1 VAEIPAI
8 LILVGLAAYTV
19 LGGADFGAGFWELTA
34 RGKRG
39 AKLREHTHRSMAPV
53 WEANHV
59 WLIFV
64 LVMAWTCYPEAFASI
79 VSTLTIPLFVAGV
92 GIILRGASYALRAG
106 SATPREEGA
115 ISLLFAFSSIL
126 TPFALGLV
134 VGGIASGR
142 VPVGNAAGDEITSWL
157 NGTSLLIGVLAVA
170 TAAYI
175 AAVYLAADA
184 RRVGDEE
191 VAEAFRARAL
201 AAGVVAGALA
211 LAGPFVL
218 NSDAPDIY
226 DGLTSGAGL
235 VALIASAV
243 AGVVALA
250 LVARRRYDLA
260 RVAAATAVVAI
271 VGGWGLA
278 QEPYILLPSLTVEQA
293 AAGDTTITAVLIG
306 FAVGALILIP
316 SLAYLFRLVLSGRFD
331 PATAPWPE
339 PGPFGGPDEAT
350 ANAKPDA
357 HSSLRATLTAGAVTA
372 VGAGITFVTDGSLR
386 SVGVALM
393 LGGAV
398 ACFVTVASL
407 AEDEPSDSTF
417 PTPGRD

>member
-1 VAEIPAI
+1 MAEIPVI

-39 AKLREHTHRSMAPV
+39 AALREHTHRSMAPV

-79 VSTLTIPLFVAGV
+79 VSTLTIPLFVAAI

-106 SATPREEGA
+106 SSTPREEGA

-142 VPVGNAAGDEITSWL
+142 VPVGNAAGDEITSWW
-157 NGTSLLIGVLAVA
+157 NGTSLLIGTLAVA

-184 RRVGDEE
+184 RRTGNEE

-201 AAGVVAGALA
+201 AAGVIAGALA
-211 LAGPFVL
+211 VAGPFVL
-218 NSDAPDIY
+218 SSDAPDIY

-235 VALIASAV
+235 VALLASAL

-250 LVARRRYDLA
+250 LVAKRRYGPA

-271 VGGWGLA
+271 VAGWGLA
-278 QEPYILLPSLTVEQA
+278 QQPYILLPDLTVEQA
-293 AAGDTTITAVLIG
+293 AAGDATITAVLIG
-306 FAVGALILIP
+306 FGVGALILIP

-331 PATAPWPE
+331 PAAPQ
-339 PGPFGGPDEAT
+339 PGPSVEIDPAT
-350 ANAKPDA
+350 TGAGAY
-357 HSSLRATLTAGAVTA
+357 SSLRATLIAGAVTA
-372 VGAGITFVTDGSLR
+372 VGAAITFISEGSLR

-398 ACFVTVASL
+398 ACFLTVASL
-407 AEDEPSDSTF
+407 DESEQADLPL
-417 PTPGRD
+417 R